1 MKRKVLLC
9 TLALAGLTAFAQ
21 QNEWQDANVNAINRA
36 PMHTNYFA
44 FETEEAALKGCRLA
58 SDNYLTLNGTWKFNW
73 VKDADQ
79 RPTDFYRMDFN
90 DRGWDD
96 MQVPGIWEINGY
108 GDPIYVNVGFPWRSQ
123 YKNNPPYV
131 PTVNNHV
138 GTYRKVIEIPADWKG
153 RKIFAHFGSV
163 TSNMYLY
170 VNGKFVGYSEDS
182 KLEAEFDL
190 TKYLKPGKNLIA
202 FQVFRWCDGTYLED
216 QDFFR
221 YAGVGRDCYLYAR
234 HAEHIQDIRI
244 TPDLDA
250 QYKDGT
256 LQIAIEM
263 AGKGTADMKLL
274 DKAGK
279 EVATA
284 QVNGSGTATM
294 SVANPLKWS
303 AEAPNLY
310 TLVVN
315 LEKNGKVIESLTQKV
330 GFRKIELKGGQV
342 LVNGQPVLFKGA
354 NRHEMDPDG
363 GYVVSKERMLQDIKR
378 MKELNINAVRTC
390 HYPDDNLWYDLCDEY
405 GLYVVAEANVESH
418 GMGYGEETLAKN
430 PLYAKAHLERNQRNV
445 QRGYNHPSIIFWSLG
460 NEAGFGPNFE
470 ACYKWIKAEDQT
482 RPVQYEQA
490 GTNEFTDIYCPM
502 YRNYE
507 DCEEYAK
514 GDIDKPL
521 IQCEYAH
528 AMGNSQGGFK
538 EYWDLIRKYPKYQG
552 GFIWDFV
559 DQAVRWHTKD
569 GKEFYGYGG
578 DFNPYDASDNNFNN
592 NGLIGP
598 DRVPNPHAYEV
609 AYFYQNIWVN
619 PVDMQKGEIS
629 IYNENFFRDLS
640 GYYAE
645 WKLLVEG
652 EAVQSGILTDLKVAP
667 QQTVNQKL
675 NYSLAGIC
683 PEKEV
688 LLNIEFKLKNGEML
702 LPAGQTVARQQLAIR
717 DYKAPENLL
726 AEPAI
731 AHDETPSPI
740 VEDNDLFYLI
750 VKGEN
755 FQIDFKRRDG
765 FLSLYEVNGMSI
777 LHEGAQLRPN
787 FWRAPTDND
796 MGAGLQ
802 QKYVVWKNPKL
813 ELKSLEH
820 ATENG
825 MVVVKAQYDMP
836 EVSAKLALTYRINK
850 EGAIEVTQSM
860 TADKN
865 AKVSNMFRFGMRT
878 ELNKDMSYIQYYGRG
893 PIENYA
899 DRNHSEFIG
908 KYQQTVDEQFYS
920 YIRPQET
927 GNKTDIRW
935 WNQTTRG
942 GNGIQFVGAEPFSA
956 SALHYTIESLD
967 DGWEKDQRHSE
978 LVPQTDYVNMC
989 IDKVQSGLGCV
1000 NSWGTLP
1007 LEKYQLPYQDY
1018 TFTFVIKPI
1027 QHQL

>member
-1 MKRKVLLC
+1 
-9 TLALAGLTAFAQ
+9 
-21 QNEWQDANVNAINRA
+21 
-36 PMHTNYFA
+36 
-44 FETEEAALKGCRLA
+44 
-58 SDNYLTLNGTWKFNW
+58 
-73 VKDADQ
+73 
-79 RPTDFYRMDFN
+79 
-90 DRGWDD
+90 
-96 MQVPGIWEINGY
+96 
-108 GDPIYVNVGFPWRSQ
+108 
-123 YKNNPPYV
+123 
-131 PTVNNHV
+131 
-138 GTYRKVIEIPADWKG
+138 
-153 RKIFAHFGSV
+153 
-163 TSNMYLY
+163 
-170 VNGKFVGYSEDS
+170 
-182 KLEAEFDL
+182 
-190 TKYLKPGKNLIA
+190 
-202 FQVFRWCDGTYLED
+202 
-216 QDFFR
+216 
-221 YAGVGRDCYLYAR
+221 
-234 HAEHIQDIRI
+234 
-244 TPDLDA
+244 
-250 QYKDGT
+250 
-256 LQIAIEM
+256 
-263 AGKGTADMKLL
+263 
-274 DKAGK
+274 
-279 EVATA
+279 
-284 QVNGSGTATM
+284 
-294 SVANPLKWS
+294 
-303 AEAPNLY
+303 
-310 TLVVN
+310 
-315 LEKNGKVIESLTQKV
+315 
-330 GFRKIELKGGQV
+330 
-342 LVNGQPVLFKGA
+342 
-354 NRHEMDPDG
+354 
-363 GYVVSKERMLQDIKR
+363 
-378 MKELNINAVRTC
+378 
-390 HYPDDNLWYDLCDEY
+390 
-405 GLYVVAEANVESH
+405 
-418 GMGYGEETLAKN
+418 
-430 PLYAKAHLERNQRNV
+430 
-445 QRGYNHPSIIFWSLG
+445 
-460 NEAGFGPNFE
+460 
-470 ACYKWIKAEDQT
+470 
-482 RPVQYEQA
+482 
-490 GTNEFTDIYCPM
+490 
-502 YRNYE
+502 
-507 DCEEYAK
+507 
-514 GDIDKPL
+514 
-521 IQCEYAH
+521 
-528 AMGNSQGGFK
+528 
-538 EYWDLIRKYPKYQG
+538 
-552 GFIWDFV
+552 
-559 DQAVRWHTKD
+559 
-569 GKEFYGYGG
+569 
-578 DFNPYDASDNNFNN
+578 
-592 NGLIGP
+592 
-598 DRVPNPHAYEV
+598 
-609 AYFYQNIWVN
+609 
-619 PVDMQKGEIS
+619 
-629 IYNENFFRDLS
+629 
-640 GYYAE
+640 
-645 WKLLVEG
+645 
-652 EAVQSGILTDLKVAP
+652 
-667 QQTVNQKL
+667 
-675 NYSLAGIC
+675 
-683 PEKEV
+683 
-688 LLNIEFKLKNGEML
+688 ML

-717 DYKAPENLL
+717 DYKTPENLL
-726 AEPAI
+726 AEPVI

-820 ATENG
+820 ATEND